1 MKGFVISS
9 LGAWD
14 DERVREESVEFGQS
28 PNAEVIEIGGTPVGI
43 LLVRPETAHLYVR
56 LLCLLASAQRTGIGS
71 FVMRRVLATAASRS
85 LPVRLRV
92 VASNPA
98 KAFYEK
104 LGFRITEATPQFAY
118 MQHAA

>member
-1 MKGFVISS
+1 MSAG
-9 LGAWD
+9 LGRTA
-14 DERVREESVEFGQS
+14 RTEFGQS
-28 PNAEVIEIGGTPVGI
+28 PNAEVIEIGGTRVGI
-43 LLVRPETAHLYVR
+43 LLVRPETTHLYVR
-56 LLCLLASAQRTGIGS
+56 LLCLLASVQRTGIGS

-98 KAFYEK
+98 KTFYEK
-104 LGFRITEATPQFAY
+104 IGFRVTEATPQFAY